1 MENYINSIIT
11 GDCLEVLKNFPDESV
26 DVVITSP
33 PYNKHYAGGK
43 LVSRIDYEVHN
54 DNMSEEEYVRWQ
66 LQVLNQL
73 YRIVK
78 IDGHVFYN
86 HKVRYYKKQMYHP
99 VTFLTKSAFIIWQEI
114 VWDRMI
120 AGNIRGWR
128 LYETDE
134 RIYWLVKQHPPEL
147 PLHIASW
154 KGVWTL
160 RPDENKTEHPAPFT
174 LEIVKRLLTIAEA
187 LIPRR
192 PLTILD
198 PFAGICTVGI
208 VAKENNH
215 NYICIDIN
223 PKYTEIGKRNIEYTI
238 TQLKLF

>member
-1 MENYINSIIT
+1 MGNYLNTLIT
-11 GDCLEVLKNFPDESV
+11 GDCLEVLREIPNESV

-43 LVSRIDYEVHN
+43 LVDRIDYEVHR
-54 DNMSEEEYVRWQ
+54 DNMPEEEYTRWQ
-66 LQVLNQL
+66 VQVLNEL
-73 YRIVK
+73 YRVLK
-78 IDGHVFYN
+78 NDGHVFYN
-86 HKVRYYKKQMYHP
+86 HKVRYHKKQMYHP
-99 VTFLTKSAFIIWQEI
+99 VSFLFNSPFIIWQEI

-134 RIYWLVKQHPPEL
+134 RIYWLVKQPPPEL
-147 PLHIASW
+147 PLYIASW
-154 KGVWTL
+154 KGVWAI
-160 RPDENKTEHPAPFT
+160 RPVENKTEHPAPFT
-174 LEIVKRLLTIAEA
+174 PEIVKRLLTISES
-187 LIPRR
+187 LISRK

-198 PFAGICTVGI
+198 PFAGICTVGVI
-208 VAKENNH
+208 AKENNH

-223 PKYTEIGKRNIEYTI
+223 PKYIEIGQKNINMTN

>member
-1 MENYINSIIT
+1 MEKYINTLIT
-11 GDCLEVLKNFPDESV
+11 GDCLEVLQELPSESV

-43 LVSRIDYEVHN
+43 LVKRIDYEIHN
-54 DNMSEEEYVRWQ
+54 DNMPEEEYEKWQ
-66 LQVLNQL
+66 LQVLNEL
-73 YRIVK
+73 YRILK
-78 IDGHVFYN
+78 SDGHVFYN
-86 HKVRYYKKQMYHP
+86 HKVRYYKKQICHP
-99 VTFLTKSAFIIWQEI
+99 VSFLTKSPFILWQEI

-134 RIYWLVKQHPPEL
+134 RIYWLVKQPPPEL
-147 PLHIASW
+147 PLYIASW
-154 KGVWTL
+154 KSVWAI
-160 RPDENKTEHPAPFT
+160 RPVENKTEHPAPFT
-174 LEIVKRLLTIAEA
+174 PEIVKRLLTISEA

-198 PFAGICTVGI
+198 PFAGICTVG
-208 VAKENNH
+208 VLAKESNH

-223 PKYTEIGKRNIEYTI
+223 PKYIEIGRKNIDRTTI
-238 TQLKLF
+238 QPKLF